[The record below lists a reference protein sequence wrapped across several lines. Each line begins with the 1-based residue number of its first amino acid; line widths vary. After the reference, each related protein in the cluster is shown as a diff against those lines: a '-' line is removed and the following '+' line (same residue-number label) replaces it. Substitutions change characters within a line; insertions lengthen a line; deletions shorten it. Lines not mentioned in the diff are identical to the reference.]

1 MGSGR
6 EAWRELSTRP
16 FVFGGQEES
25 HMAASVQAQYPATAK
40 GEGGGGSRDSLGFFL
55 SPELLKLDPYL
66 SSEACLNV

>member
-6 EAWRELSTRP
+6 EAWREWSTRP

-40 GEGGGGSRDSLGFFL
+40 GEGGVKGFPGDFFVTRVAEIGPISLF
-55 SPELLKLDPYL
+55 
-66 SSEACLNV
+66 

>member
-6 EAWRELSTRP
+6 EAWRELSTWP

-40 GEGGGGSRDSLGFFL
+40 GEEGGSRDFLGFF
-55 SPELLKLDPYL
+55 SPELLKFDPYL
-66 SSEACLNV
+66 SSKACLNV